1 MAAGDVALDADAVA
15 RLSAL
20 FAPERIAGH
29 RRPAAASA
37 IDPRG

>member
-1 MAAGDVALDADAVA
+1 MAAADVALDADEVA

-20 FAPERIAGH
+20 FAADRVAGG
-29 RRPAAASA
+29 RRPAAAAA